1 MVYNSNYILGM
12 KNIKFLFL
20 GIFFAIVLSKTQAIS
35 WYRFYEMFK
44 FQSFHMFGIIGGAVV
59 ISMIFMQLFKKG
71 IIKDNN
77 GNKIVPKQKKKGFIR
92 TVLGGTLFG
101 LGWGIS
107 GACAAPIFVILGF
120 KLMPALIL
128 LFGAILGAFFYGL
141 LSKKLPS

>member
-1 MVYNSNYILGM
+1 MVYNSNYILDM

-44 FQSFHMFGIIGGAVV
+44 FQSFHMYGIIGGAVL
-59 ISMIFMQLFKKG
+59 ISIIFMQLFKKG

-77 GNKIVPKQKKKGFIR
+77 GNKIVPKQKKKGFIH

-128 LFGAILGAFFYGL
+128 LVGAILGAFFYGL
-141 LSKKLPS
+141 LSKKLPN